1 MAAPPGKSTAQA
13 AKPVTSSTP
22 TSNVSARLEK
32 THPGVRRSTPD
43 SEALASSDDDGDHSQ
58 HVATSTSMP
67 APKPARRTSWLNEIP
82 ATATRKASLTTSGPL
97 STGASNPSSPATDQ
111 SGWPN
116 TSPGIGSSMPWN
128 HVGNPSF
135 PWGTGI
141 WNTESR
147 KEPPPRLA
155 EIVPSPTMSNP
166 STAGNYFTEEILSP
180 TTRTTAGESAIPFSI
195 PLHPTPKTYRSQ
207 SYSVGQL
214 DPEFLSFMANKS
226 STPYSGGRP
235 RNGSQFSAL
244 QHRSSRP
251 SLLGELGHDPATL
264 GRVRED
270 DDDDAGSPDGS
281 DGSFSNYAANQART
295 IEQLSRENA
304 LLRQAAGQMDN
315 PMRDRTMSSASA
327 ASGYAIGSGIHNLH
341 RIRGSVP
348 EETDLAVED
357 LDEVGDIP
365 GYNNIHSSG
374 RRRLSEHSANL
385 EKQLPPYT
393 SFQNRTLE
401 NVRKAH
407 WQTSLDF
414 GSIADIPQSR
424 RHSFADIP
432 MRHASVSGETQ
443 AAPSTRA
450 GMGDR
455 EEDYASIV
463 DGPLSNVQGQNREY
477 PRFHVAPRPEEHEM
491 ETEYLRA
498 RRFAEAYFAR
508 DPVLRA
514 ADGPASMATSL
525 HQAYTMPNAYGRH
538 QPGLA
543 HSHQNQLL
551 YIVTFKCHRADVF
564 YIQEDTGLQV
574 KPGDLVIVEA
584 DRGTDLGTI
593 QHANVSMQRAR
604 ELKQQYAE
612 EHYKCLM
619 MFSRQGQNGA
629 ANVVNASS
637 GVPGLNNRSAIGG
650 MGPHGPHGMQD
661 SAADIKPKLIKR
673 LAQNHEILTLR
684 EKEGNEAKAKR
695 VCQQKVTE
703 HRLNMEILDAEFQ
716 MDWKK
721 LTFYYFADSYINFN
735 SLVTDLFKIYKTRIW
750 MSAINPAS
758 FVTPPSAGLS
768 APNPLAY
775 NHDAQADRPLDGRIY
790 GHPRDA
796 MGTGRDIGANQMGI
810 LRNAYA
816 DSYPPFSP
824 TSRQTELGG
833 LAAVDPFS
841 PYSANN
847 YGSLESGYVDY
858 GAGTGASSGPSR
870 LHAAPSEWINNRFQ
884 GLSLNS

>member
-1 MAAPPGKSTAQA
+1 MAAQA
-13 AKPVTSSTP
+13 NKPVQAIKPSTSSTP
-22 TSNVSARLEK
+22 TATASARLEK

-43 SEALASSDDDGDHSQ
+43 SEALASSDDDGEHPTVTSAST
-58 HVATSTSMP
+58 VAP
-67 APKPARRTSWLNEIP
+67 VPKPARRTSWLNEVPVSI
-82 ATATRKASLTTSGPL
+82 ARKTSSTTTAPL
-97 STGASNPSSPATDQ
+97 STGVSNPTSPAADQ
-111 SGWPN
+111 SGWPS
-116 TSPGIGSSMPWN
+116 TSPGMGSSINWN
-128 HVGNPSF
+128 HVGSGSF

-141 WNTESR
+141 WNSESR

-166 STAGNYFTEEILSP
+166 STASNFYHEDLLSP
-180 TTRTTAGESAIPFSI
+180 TTRTTSGDSAIPFSI

-214 DPEFLSFMANKS
+214 DPEFLNLAANK
-226 STPYSGGRP
+226 PVYPGNRP
-235 RNGSQFSAL
+235 RNGGQFSAL

-270 DDDDAGSPDGS
+270 DDDEEEGSPNTSENGFGS
-281 DGSFSNYAANQART
+281 YASSQARA

-304 LLRQAAGQMDN
+304 LLRQAAGQMDSGF
-315 PMRDRTMSSASA
+315 RDRALSSASA
-327 ASGYAIGSGIHNLH
+327 TGGYVAGPGAHNLH

-348 EETDLAVED
+348 EEGDLAVED
-357 LDEVGDIP
+357 LDELGDIP
-365 GYNNIHSSG
+365 GYSNIHSNT
-374 RRRLSEHSANL
+374 RRRFSEHSANL
-385 EKQLPPYT
+385 EKQFPTFSSLE
-393 SFQNRTLE
+393 NRALD

-407 WQTSLDF
+407 WQTSLGF
-414 GSIADIPQSR
+414 GSIAEIPQSR

-432 MRHASVSGETQ
+432 IRHGSISGESQGAANSRPGVSDREDSYTSMAEIPLSSTQ
-443 AAPSTRA
+443 A
-450 GMGDR
+450 
-455 EEDYASIV
+455 
-463 DGPLSNVQGQNREY
+463 QNREY
-477 PRFHVAPRPEEHEM
+477 HRVHMAPRPEEHEM

-498 RRFAEAYFAR
+498 RRFAESYFAR
-508 DPVLRA
+508 DQALRA
-514 ADGPASMATSL
+514 AEASSAIPSSL

-538 QPGLA
+538 QAGLA

-604 ELKQQYAE
+604 ELKQEYAE
-612 EHYKCLM
+612 EHYKWLM
-619 MFSRQGQNGA
+619 MFSRQGQSGA
-629 ANVVNASS
+629 ANVINSS
-637 GVPGLNNRSAIGG
+637 GGVSGLNGRSAIGG

-684 EKEGNEAKAKR
+684 DKEGNEAKAKR
-695 VCQQKVTE
+695 VCQQKVAE

-735 SLVTDLFKIYKTRIW
+735 PLVTDLFKIYKTRIW

-758 FVTPPSAGLS
+758 FLTPATAGLP
-768 APNPLAY
+768 PNPLNY
-775 NHDAQADRPLDGRIY
+775 NPDAQADRHHHPEGRTYGPARDGLD
-790 GHPRDA
+790 RD
-796 MGTGRDIGANQMGI
+796 TIANQMGV

-816 DSYPPFSP
+816 DSYQPFGQAP
-824 TSRQTELGG
+824 RQPESGLGV
-833 LAAVDPFS
+833 LATGDPFS
-841 PYSANN
+841 PYSPTAYGGLESN
-847 YGSLESGYVDY
+847 YGDY
-858 GAGTGASSGPSR
+858 ATSPGTSTNARIHPGPG
-870 LHAAPSEWINNRFQ
+870 EWATRFQ
-884 GLSLNS
+884 GLSLGS